1 MSLFFACFFGGGYY
15 IRLWVSW
22 FLLSSLGLYRS
33 CIPSVY
39 FIIIIVWQN
48 VQVAN
53 KQNDGQL
60 SVLTMDLIP
69 SALSGI
75 LLIL

>member
-1 MSLFFACFFGGGYY
+1 
-15 IRLWVSW
+15 
-22 FLLSSLGLYRS
+22 
-33 CIPSVY
+33 VY
-39 FIIIIVWQN
+39 FIIIIIVWQN

-69 SALSGI
+69 IALSGI